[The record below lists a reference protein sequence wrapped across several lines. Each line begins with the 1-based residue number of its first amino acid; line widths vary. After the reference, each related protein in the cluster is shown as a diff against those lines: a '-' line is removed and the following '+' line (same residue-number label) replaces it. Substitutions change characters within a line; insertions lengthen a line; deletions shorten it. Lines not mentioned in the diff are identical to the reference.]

1 MYRALVRLVAV
12 FAISTLSL
20 AANATDI
27 PVGFLSYDVTGTN
40 VAQFDIVNLTGPNS
54 SGDASFPIA
63 TSVMLSNLSLTVD
76 FIGGATRTFDSSYFT
91 LDADG
96 LSFDGEQL
104 STLAGPPTGL
114 FNAIDATLTG
124 TFSPG
129 FLTLFDGSMVSIAPG
144 FSVSIGGGKQT
155 LQDGDL
161 GVINSVETPEPATW
175 TMLGT
180 GLIGL
185 VSLAGAGAVRRLG
198 RSRPDAGRG
207 VALSVGFALLMIPAS
222 SKAVTVKLNSLTSP
236 ATGAAGASTVSVT
249 GSGFPSGTI
258 SLASV
263 FVSLA
268 ATCGGSP
275 TTTTTSTVQ
284 KILGTTARISFAV
297 PGSLAAGTYFVSV
310 NGIDSNEVDFTS
322 GTSCSTLQVVAG
334 PSPTLT
340 IDTTNAADWK
350 IGNGALSIDFNP
362 QGGNIFS
369 LFPAGTMDNLIDLTN
384 VNSHGPKGFY
394 MDNAGFGTVTGVP
407 GFVNTGGYID
417 WWVTYP
423 SSSANAYTYSE
434 HWVVTPNDP
443 AVHVYFVADHSAS
456 DIAGS
461 TGQVQWV
468 VREDLNK
475 FPNIYSVNP
484 DLSNPGPIAIPLPSA
499 SEYFSTDPGRAVQDA
514 TVDLH
519 GFTDIPAGFKRF
531 FGDKYDYSGYTYLNV
546 AHGVYGSQ
554 YGAWVVFPSNE
565 SMVGGP
571 TKQDL
576 LFTGNL
582 DMIEPY
588 SNHLDNALSLASPAG
603 VATHRLYGPFYVRFN
618 KFGGNIQTPD
628 DMYKDAVIAGTSF
641 GNFYDHEAQLVAAG
655 YVPSTA
661 RGTVQVQVNGIASG
675 VPKTAWA
682 VLSDPG
688 KNIQFS
694 GQGAQYWMD
703 ISTTGTATFNGV
715 IPGTYRLSVYD
726 LGQWGEVRQENITVA
741 AGQNTV
747 VPPFNFVQENF
758 GAGVP
763 LFTIGTADRS
773 SHEFLHGHDAA
784 GHDDREFWGNWNYW
798 ADFAANQGAV
808 IYNAADGPAGSATND
823 LSKWNYNQWQTFDP
837 GLYGGVFNS
846 ADDTT
851 DGYTF
856 AIPAYVAAL
865 PSHAGTNGVTTRT
878 PPWTVHFATPQNAGG
893 NAFAVL
899 SVALA
904 AAEASLT
911 VTLNGQPLVW
921 HVANASDAA
930 VRSGLSGYTQWIV
943 YQWDSS
949 VLKPTGGDNVLTF
962 SVSQTQ
968 GVEWDALRMELT
980 NASADPAITGW
991 HDYEFLYNAT
1001 DTKPNDAVPNP

>member
-1 MYRALVRLVAV
+1 VLVRLFAAT
-12 FAISTLSL
+12 FAIASLSV
-20 AANATDI
+20 AAHAADI
-27 PVGFLSYDVTGTN
+27 PVGFISYDVTGPN
-40 VAQFDIVNLTGPNS
+40 VAQFDIVNLTGPNG

-63 TSVMLSNLSLTVD
+63 NSVLFSSLSLTVD
-76 FIGGATRTFDSSYFT
+76 FAGGGSHVFNSSYFT

-96 LSFDGEQL
+96 LSFDGKQL

-114 FNAIDATLTG
+114 FGATEAILAGVFSTG
-124 TFSPG
+124 D
-129 FLTLFDGSMVSIAPG
+129 LTLFDGSTASVVREFSATISDPG
-144 FSVSIGGGKQT
+144 G
-155 LQDGDL
+155 LADGDL
-161 GVINSVETPEPATW
+161 AVITATTPEPATW

-185 VSLAGAGAVRRLG
+185 VSMAGARGRKLFEARRGLG
-198 RSRPDAGRG
+198 EHKRG
-207 VALSVGFALLMIPAS
+207 VALGLGFALLLAPVA
-222 SKAVTVKLNSLTSP
+222 SKAATVKLNALTSP
-236 ATGAAGASTVSVT
+236 SSGAAGTSTVSVT

-258 SLASV
+258 SAADV
-263 FVSLA
+263 MVSLS

-275 TTTTTSTVQ
+275 TTAAASAVQ
-284 KILGTTARISFAV
+284 KVLGTTEKIQFVV

-310 NGIDSNEVDFTS
+310 SGMDSNAVSFVS
-322 GTSCSTLQVVAG
+322 GNCSTLQVVPG
-334 PSPTLT
+334 VSPTLT
-340 IDTTNAADWK
+340 IDTTNPVDWK

-362 QGGNIFS
+362 TGGNIFG
-369 LFPAGTMDNLIDLTN
+369 LFPAGTTDNLIDLTN

-394 MDNAGFGTVTGVP
+394 MDNAGFGAVTGVP
-407 GFVNTGGYID
+407 GFVNGNGYID

-423 SSSANAYTYSE
+423 SSSSNAYTYSE

-461 TGQVQWV
+461 IGQVQWV
-468 VREDLNK
+468 VREDLKK

-484 DLSNPGPIAIPLPSA
+484 DLSNPGPIAIPLPLA

-519 GFTDIPAGFKRF
+519 GFTDIPAGFTRF
-531 FGDKYDYSGYTYLNV
+531 FGDKYDYSGYNYLNV

-571 TKQDL
+571 TKQNL

-588 SNHLDNALSLASPAG
+588 SNHLDNALSLRTPSGTAS
-603 VATHRLYGPFYVRFN
+603 HRLFGPFYVRFN
-618 KFGGNIQTPD
+618 QFGGSIQTTD

-641 GNFYDHEAQLVAAG
+641 GNFYDNEAQLVAAG
-655 YVPSTA
+655 YVPSSG
-661 RGTVQVQVNGIASG
+661 RGTVQVQVNGVASG
-675 VPKTAWA
+675 NPKTAWA

-694 GQGAQYWMD
+694 SAGAQYWQD
-703 ISTTGTATFNGV
+703 ISATGAATFSGV
-715 IPGTYRLSVYD
+715 IPGTYRLSVYN
-726 LGQWGEVRQENITVA
+726 LGQWGEVRQENVTVT

-747 VPPFNFVQENF
+747 VGTVNFVQENF
-758 GAGVP
+758 GAGAPV
-763 LFTIGTADRS
+763 FTIGAADRS
-773 SHEFLHGHDAA
+773 AHEFLHGHDAA

-808 IYNAADGPAGSATND
+808 VYNATDGPSYSATND
-823 LSKWNYNQWQTFDP
+823 LSKWNYNQWQTFNP

-846 ADDTT
+846 SDDTK
-851 DGYTF
+851 DGYTYV
-856 AIPAYVAAL
+856 IPTYVAGL
-865 PSHAGTNGVTTRT
+865 PGASGANGVTTRT
-878 PPWTVHFATPQNAGG
+878 PPWTVHFASPQNVTD
-893 NAFAVL
+893 NEFAVL

-921 HVANASDAA
+921 HVVNASDAT
-930 VRSGLSGYTQWIV
+930 VRSGLSGYTQWIAF
-943 YQWDSS
+943 QWDTS
-949 VLKPTGGDNVLTF
+949 VLKPAGQDNVLTF
-962 SVSQTQ
+962 SVSSTQ
-968 GVEWDALRMELT
+968 GDLYDALRMELT
-980 NASADPAITGW
+980 NTSADPAVTGW
-991 HDYEFLYNAT
+991 NDYEFLYKTT
-1001 DTKPNDAVPNP
+1001 DTKANDAVVNP

>member
-1 MYRALVRLVAV
+1 MYRALVRLFVAT
-12 FAISTLSL
+12 FAIASLSL
-20 AANATDI
+20 TAHATDI
-27 PVGFLSYDVTGTN
+27 PVGFISYDVTGPN

-54 SGDASFPIA
+54 SGDASLPVT
-63 TSVMLSNLSLTVD
+63 TSVSLSSLSLTVD
-76 FIGGATRTFDSSYFT
+76 FAGGGSRVFDSSYFT

-96 LSFDGEQL
+96 LSFDGKQL

-114 FNAIDATLTG
+114 FGAIDATLTG
-124 TFSPG
+124 LFSTG
-129 FLTLFDGSMVSIAPG
+129 DFTLFDGSTASVVREFSATISDPG
-144 FSVSIGGGKQT
+144 GLS
-155 LQDGDL
+155 DGDL
-161 GVINSVETPEPATW
+161 AVITATTPEPATW
-175 TMLGT
+175 TLLGT

-185 VSLAGAGAVRRLG
+185 MSLTGARWVKLLGTRRG
-198 RSRPDAGRG
+198 SG
-207 VALSVGFALLMIPAS
+207 VALGLGFAVLLIPVS
-222 SKAVTVKLNSLTSP
+222 SKAATVKLNALTSP
-236 ATGAAGASTVSVT
+236 STGAPGTSTVSVT

-258 SLASV
+258 APANVLVSV
-263 FVSLA
+263 S

-275 TTTTTSTVQ
+275 TTAAASAVQ
-284 KILGTTARISFAV
+284 KVLGTTEKISFVV
-297 PGSLAAGTYFVSV
+297 PGSVAAGTYSVSV
-310 NGIDSNEVDFTS
+310 TGIDSNEVGFTS
-322 GTSCSTLQVVAG
+322 GNCSTLQVVPG

-340 IDTTNAADWK
+340 IDTTNPADWK
-350 IGNGALSIDFNP
+350 IGNGALNIDFNP
-362 QGGNIFS
+362 QGGNIFG
-369 LFPAGTMDNLIDLTN
+369 LFPAGTTDNLIDLTN

-407 GFVNTGGYID
+407 GFVNANGYID

-423 SSSANAYTYSE
+423 SSSTNAYTYTE

-456 DIAGS
+456 DIAGGV
-461 TGQVQWV
+461 GQVQWV

-475 FPNIYSVNP
+475 FPNTYSVNP
-484 DLSNPGPIAIPLPSA
+484 DLSNPGPIKIPLPSG
-499 SEYFSTDPGRAVQDA
+499 SEFFSTDPGRAVQDA

-519 GFTDIPAGFKRF
+519 GFTDIPAGFTRF
-531 FGDKYDYSGYTYLNV
+531 FGDKYDYSGYTYLNL

-588 SNHLDNALSLASPAG
+588 SNHLDNALSLLSPAG
-603 VATHRLYGPFYVRFN
+603 VATHRLFGPFYVRFN
-618 KFGGNIQTPD
+618 KFGGAIQTPD

-641 GNFYDHEAQLVAAG
+641 GNFYDNEAQLLAAG
-655 YVPSTA
+655 YVSSTA
-661 RGTVQVQVNGIASG
+661 RGTVQVRVNGIASG
-675 VPKTAWA
+675 VAKTAWA

-688 KNIQFS
+688 KNIQYS
-694 GQGAQYWMD
+694 AQGAQYWMD
-703 ISTTGTATFNGV
+703 ISATGGATFNGV
-715 IPGTYRLSVYD
+715 IPGTYRLSVYN
-726 LGQWGEVRQENITVA
+726 LGQWGEVRQENVTVT

-747 VPPFNFVQENF
+747 VAPFNFVQENF
-758 GAGVP
+758 GTSAP
-763 LFTIGTADRS
+763 LFTIGAADRS

-808 IYNAADGPAGSATND
+808 IYNATDGPAGAATND
-823 LSKWNYNQWQTFDP
+823 LNKWNYNQWQTFDP
-837 GLYGGVFNS
+837 GLYGGVYQS
-846 ADDTT
+846 GDDKT

-856 AIPAYVAAL
+856 AIPPYVAAL
-865 PSHAGTNGVTTRT
+865 PTHAGTNGVTTRT
-878 PPWTVHFATPQNAGG
+878 PAWTVHFASPQNVTD

-899 SVALA
+899 SVSLA
-904 AAEASLT
+904 AAEGSLT

-921 HVANASDAA
+921 HVVNASDAA

-943 YQWDSS
+943 YQWDTS
-949 VLKPTGGDNVLTF
+949 VLKPAGQDNVLTF

-968 GVEWDALRMELT
+968 GVEYDALRMELT
-980 NASADPAITGW
+980 NNTADPAVTGW
-991 HDYEFLYNAT
+991 NDYEYLYKTT
-1001 DTKPNDAVPNP
+1001 DTKPNDAISNP

>member
-1 MYRALVRLVAV
+1 MSRLLGRLLAAV
-12 FAISTLSL
+12 MVVGTLSPS
-20 AANATDI
+20 AHADSI
-27 PVGFLSYDVTGTN
+27 PVGFISYDVTGTN
-40 VAQFDIVNLTGPNS
+40 VAQFDIVNLTGANS
-54 SGDASFPIA
+54 SGDASFPIS
-63 TSVMLSNLSLTVD
+63 TPVLLSNLSLTVD
-76 FIGGATRTFDSSYFT
+76 FIGGVSHTFDSSYFT

-114 FNAIDATLTG
+114 FGAVTATLTG
-124 TFSPG
+124 TFSPEA
-129 FLTLFDGSMVSIAPG
+129 LSLFDGS
-144 FSVSIGGGKQT
+144 SVTIGPNFTATIDGGKQT
-155 LQDGDL
+155 LSNGDL
-161 GVINSVETPEPATW
+161 AVINASTVPEPGTW
-175 TMLGT
+175 MMLGT

-185 VSLAGAGAVRRLG
+185 LRMAGVGRIRRLG
-198 RSRPDAGRG
+198 GKRSGIALGVG
-207 VALSVGFALLMIPAS
+207 VALLLMPAM

-236 ATGAAGASTVSVT
+236 TTGAAGASTVTVT

-258 SLASV
+258 SPANV
-263 FVSLA
+263 FVSLS

-275 TTTTTSTVQ
+275 TTVTASTVQ
-284 KILGTTARISFAV
+284 KVLGTTARVSFGV
-297 PGSLAAGTYFVSV
+297 PASLAAGTYFVSV
-310 NGIDSNEVDFTS
+310 SGIDSNEVDFSS
-322 GTSCSTLQVVAG
+322 GMSCSTLQVVPGA
-334 PSPTLT
+334 SPTLT
-340 IDTTNAADWK
+340 IDTTNPADWK
-350 IGNGALSIDFNP
+350 IANGALSIDFNP
-362 QGGNIFS
+362 QGGNIFG
-369 LFPAGTMDNLIDLTN
+369 LFPAGTTDNLIDLTN

-394 MDNAGFGTVTGVP
+394 MDNAGFGTVTGIP
-407 GFVNTGGYID
+407 GFVNTNGYID

-423 SSSANAYTYSE
+423 SSSSNAYTYSE

-443 AVHVYFVADHSAS
+443 AVHVYFVADHSAT

-519 GFTDIPAGFKRF
+519 GFTDIPAGFTRF
-531 FGDKYDYSGYTYLNV
+531 FGDKYDYSGYSYLNV
-546 AHGVYGSQ
+546 AHGVYGSE

-565 SMVGGP
+565 SLVGGP

-588 SNHLDNALSLASPAG
+588 SNHLDNMLSLPAPAG

-618 KFGGNIQTPD
+618 KFGSNILTPD
-628 DMYKDAVIAGTSF
+628 DMYKDAVLAGTSF
-641 GNFYDHEAQLVAAG
+641 GNFYDNEQQLVASG
-655 YVPSTA
+655 YVPSSA

-694 GQGAQYWMD
+694 AQGAQYWQD
-703 ISTTGTATFNGV
+703 ISGTGAATFNGV
-715 IPGTYRLSVYD
+715 IPGTYRLSVYN
-726 LGQWGEVRQENITVA
+726 LGQWGEVRQENVVVT

-747 VPPFNFVQENF
+747 VPPVSFVQENF
-758 GAGVP
+758 STSAPV
-763 LFTIGTADRS
+763 FTIGTADRS

-808 IYNAADGPAGSATND
+808 VYNATDGPAGSATND

-837 GLYGGVFNS
+837 GLFGGVYS
-846 ADDTT
+846 SGDDKT

-856 AIPAYVAAL
+856 AIPPYVATL
-865 PSHAGTNGVTTRT
+865 PGHSGTNGVTTRT
-878 PPWTVHFATPQNAGG
+878 PAWTIHFATPANVNQ

-904 AAEASLT
+904 AAEGSLT

-921 HVANASDAA
+921 HVINASDAA
-930 VRSGLSGYTQWIV
+930 VRSGLSGYTQWIA
-943 YQWDSS
+943 YQWDTS
-949 VLKPTGGDNVLTF
+949 VLSPVGNDNVLTF

-968 GVEWDALRMELT
+968 GVEYDALRMELT
-980 NASADPAITGW
+980 NTSADPAVTGW
-991 HDYEFLYNAT
+991 HDYEFLYKT
-1001 DTKPNDAVPNP
+1001 IDTKANDSIPNP

>member
-1 MYRALVRLVAV
+1 MYRALGRLFAV
-12 FAISTLSL
+12 TLAIVFLSTT
-20 AANATDI
+20 AAYATDI
-27 PVGFLSYDVTGTN
+27 PVGFVSYDVTGSN
-40 VAQFDIVNLTGPNS
+40 VAQFDIVNLTGANS
-54 SGDASFPIA
+54 SSPGDPSFPV
-63 TSVMLSNLSLTVD
+63 TTLLSFSDLSLTVD
-76 FIGGATRTFDSSYFT
+76 FAGGGSRVFDSSYFT

-96 LSFDGEQL
+96 FSFDGEQL

-114 FNAIDATLTG
+114 FGATAATLTG
-124 TFSPG
+124 VFSTG
-129 FLTLFDGSMVSIAPG
+129 ELMLNDGSTFNAVRE
-144 FSVSIGGGKQT
+144 FSATISDPSG
-155 LQDGDL
+155 LSDGDL
-161 GVINSVETPEPATW
+161 AVITATTPEPATW
-175 TMLGT
+175 TLLGT

-185 VSLAGAGAVRRLG
+185 MCLGGAARLKMTAARCG
-198 RSRPDAGRG
+198 TG
-207 VALSVGFALLMIPAS
+207 VALGLGLALVLVPVSA
-222 SKAVTVKLNSLTSP
+222 KAVTVKLNALTSP
-236 ATGAAGASTVSVT
+236 STGAAGASTVSVT

-258 SLASV
+258 SAAGTL
-263 FVSLA
+263 VSLSTACGGEPTA
-268 ATCGGSP
+268 ATVS
-275 TTTTTSTVQ
+275 SVQ
-284 KILGTTARISFAV
+284 KVLGTTDKISFAV
-297 PGSLAAGTYFVSV
+297 PGALAAGTYFVSV
-310 NGIDSNEVDFTS
+310 NGVDSNQVDFTS
-322 GTSCSTLQVVAG
+322 GNCSTLQVVPG
-334 PSPTLT
+334 TSPTLT
-340 IDTTNAADWK
+340 IDTSNPADWK

-362 QGGNIFS
+362 QGGNIFG
-369 LFPAGTMDNLIDLTN
+369 LFPAGTTDNLIDLTN

-407 GFVNTGGYID
+407 GFVNANGYID

-423 SSSANAYTYSE
+423 SSSSNAYTYTE

-443 AVHVYFVADHSAS
+443 AVHVYFVADHSAN

-461 TGQVQWV
+461 VGQVQWV

-514 TVDLH
+514 TADLH
-519 GFTDIPAGFKRF
+519 GFTDIPAGFTRF

-546 AHGVYGSQ
+546 AHGVYGSE

-603 VATHRLYGPFYVRFN
+603 TATHRLFGPFYVRFN
-618 KFGGNIQTPD
+618 KFGGAIQTPD

-641 GNFYDHEAQLVAAG
+641 GNFYDRESQLLAAG

-661 RGTVQVQVNGIASG
+661 RGTVQVQVNGAASG
-675 VPKTAWA
+675 NPKTAWA

-694 GQGAQYWMD
+694 AQGAQYWAD
-703 ISTTGTATFNGV
+703 ISATGTATFQGV
-715 IPGTYRLSVYD
+715 IPGTYRLSVYN
-726 LGQWGEVRQENITVA
+726 LGQWGEARQDTVA
-741 AGQNTV
+741 VTAGQNTV
-747 VPPFNFVQENF
+747 VPPVNFAKENF
-758 GAGVP
+758 AAGAP

-808 IYNAADGPAGSATND
+808 IYNATDGPSYSATND
-823 LSKWNYNQWQTFDP
+823 LSKWNYNQWQSFDP
-837 GLYGGVFNS
+837 GLYGGVFS
-846 ADDTT
+846 SGDDTT

-856 AIPAYVAAL
+856 AIPPYVAAL
-865 PSHAGTNGVTTRT
+865 SGHSGTNGVTTRT
-878 PPWTVHFATPQNAGG
+878 PAWTVHFATPQNAGD
-893 NAFAVL
+893 NAYAVL

-904 AAEASLT
+904 AAEGSLT

-921 HVANASDAA
+921 HVLNASDAA
-930 VRSGLSGYTQWIV
+930 IRSGLSGYTQWIA
-943 YQWDSS
+943 YQWDTS
-949 VLKPTGGDNVLTF
+949 VLNPAGTDNVLTF

-968 GVEWDALRMELT
+968 GVEYDALRMELT
-980 NASADPAITGW
+980 NTSADPAVTGW
-991 HDYEFLYNAT
+991 HDYEFLYKTT
-1001 DTKPNDAVPNP
+1001 DTKANDSLPNP

>member
-1 MYRALVRLVAV
+1 MHRVLGRLVSI
-12 FAISTLSL
+12 FALATLSL
-20 AANATDI
+20 TGHATDI
-27 PVGFLSYDVTGTN
+27 PLGFFSYDVTGTN
-40 VAQFDIVNLTGPNS
+40 VAQFDIVNMTGANS
-54 SGDASFPIA
+54 SGDASFPI
-63 TSVMLSNLSLTVD
+63 TTPVLLSSLSLTVD
-76 FIGGATRTFDSSYFT
+76 FAGGVSHTFGSSYFT

-114 FNAIDATLTG
+114 FGALDATLTG
-124 TFSPG
+124 TFSPEMV
-129 FLTLFDGSMVSIAPG
+129 TLFDGSLISIAPN
-144 FSVSIGGGKQT
+144 FSATLGGAKEP
-155 LQDGDL
+155 LSDGDL
-161 GVINSVETPEPATW
+161 AVINAVQTPEPATW

-185 VSLAGAGAVRRLG
+185 LSLVGAGAAKRWWS
-198 RSRPDAGRG
+198 RSG
-207 VALSVGFALLMIPAS
+207 VALGVGIALLLVPVS
-222 SKAVTVKLNSLTSP
+222 SKAATVKLNALTSP
-236 ATGAAGASTVSVT
+236 STGAAGASTVSVT

-258 SLASV
+258 SAANT
-263 FVSLA
+263 FISLS

-275 TTTTTSTVQ
+275 TVATVSSVQ
-284 KILGTTARISFAV
+284 NVLGTTDRISFLV
-297 PGSLAAGTYFVSV
+297 PGSLAAGTYLVTV
-310 NGIDSNEVDFTS
+310 NGIDSNGVDFMS
-322 GTSCSTLQVVAG
+322 GNCSTLQVVPG
-334 PSPTLT
+334 PSPTLS
-340 IDTTNAADWK
+340 IDTTKAADWK
-350 IGNGALSIDFNP
+350 ISNGALSIDFNP

-369 LFPAGTMDNLIDLTN
+369 IFPAGTTDNLIDLTN
-384 VNSHGPKGFY
+384 ANSQGPKGFY
-394 MDNAGFGTVTGVP
+394 MDNAGFGTVTGIP
-407 GFVNTGGYID
+407 GFVNTNGYID

-423 SSSANAYTYSE
+423 SSSSNAYTYSE

-443 AVHVYFVADHSAS
+443 AVHVYFVTDHSAS

-461 TGQVQWV
+461 VGQVQWV

-475 FPNIYSVNP
+475 FPNIYSANP
-484 DLSNPGPIAIPLPSA
+484 DLSNPGPIEIPLPSA
-499 SEYFSTDPGRAVQDA
+499 SEFFSTDPGRAVQDA

-519 GFTDIPAGFKRF
+519 GFTDIPSGFKRF
-531 FGDKYDYSGYTYLNV
+531 FGDKYDYSGYTYLNL
-546 AHGVYGSQ
+546 AHGVYGSE

-588 SNHLDNALSLASPAG
+588 SNHLDNALSLLSPAG
-603 VATHRLYGPFYVRFN
+603 VATHRLFGPFYVRFN

-641 GNFYDHEAQLVAAG
+641 GNFYDNEAQLVAAG
-655 YVPSTA
+655 YVPSTR
-661 RGTVQVQVNGIASG
+661 RGSVQVQVNGIASG
-675 VPKTAWA
+675 VPKSAWA

-694 GQGAQYWMD
+694 AQGGQYWQD
-703 ISTTGTATFNGV
+703 ISVTGAATFHGV
-715 IPGTYRLSVYD
+715 IPGMYRLSVYN
-726 LGQWGEVRQENITVA
+726 LGQWGEVRQENVVVS

-747 VPPFNFVQENF
+747 VAPFNFVQENF
-758 GAGVP
+758 AAGSP

-808 IYNAADGPAGSATND
+808 VYNATDGPSYSATND

-851 DGYTF
+851 DGYKYV
-856 AIPAYVAAL
+856 IPAYVAAL
-865 PSHAGTNGVTTRT
+865 PGASGTNAVTTRT
-878 PPWTVHFATPQNAGG
+878 PAWTVHFATPQNAGD

-904 AAEASLT
+904 AAEGSLT

-930 VRSGLSGYTQWIV
+930 VRSGLSGYTQWIA
-943 YQWDSS
+943 YQWDTS
-949 VLKPTGGDNVLTF
+949 VLKPEGQDNVLTF

-968 GVEWDALRMELT
+968 GVEYDALRMELT
-980 NASADPAITGW
+980 NTSADPAVRGW
-991 HDYEFLYNAT
+991 SDYEFLYHTT
-1001 DTKPNDAVPNP
+1001 DTKPNDSVPNP